1 MSIKEEVAARR
12 MPPWHIDKTVG
23 IHDFENDRSLSEQQ
37 IATLVRWVD
46 EGAPNGDPSD
56 MPPPLEWPDEQVWTF
71 AEKFGEPDLI
81 LTSPTYKVPAQAQ
94 DAWYKP
100 VVETGLTEPRWV
112 RAIEIRPN
120 TIEGRKVIHHALA
133 RLGQEEPEHRQLLAL
148 SHAIQGGPR
157 ALDIPPNTV
166 SVHQGFHVMKK
177 AGRVENFQPHMH
189 LRGKAMSMEAI
200 LPDGKAE
207 LLRFVDH
214 FEF

>member
-1 MSIKEEVAARR
+1 MRYSEFRGKFSILAAMVLVPAAATLASDPPVTFTKDVARILQQKCEACHREGSMAPMSLVTYEEIRPWAMSIKEEVSARR

-46 EGAPNGDPSD
+46 EGAPKGDRSD
-56 MPPPLEWPDEQVWTF
+56 MPPPLEWPNEQVWTF

-81 LTSPTYKVPAQAQ
+81 LKSPAYKVPAQAQ

-120 TIEGRKVIHHALA
+120 TIEG
-133 RLGQEEPEHRQLLAL
+133 
-148 SHAIQGGPR
+148 GG
-157 ALDIPPNTV
+157 
-166 SVHQGFHVMKK
+166 
-177 AGRVENFQPHMH
+177 
-189 LRGKAMSMEAI
+189 
-200 LPDGKAE
+200 
-207 LLRFVDH
+207 
-214 FEF
+214 